1 MEQEGL
7 TLEQQVSYLKI
18 ELTKAKTEA
27 TKLRKTLKENSRYAK
42 IVDRAY
48 EDALL
53 MGFWR
58 SMGIRPTR
66 RFSALYSITQSRWEH
81 ALALL
86 RMARLING
94 KSRWAA
100 SDMTTMERKLSQ
112 ARDKALED
120 AQLFFLRHTRHR

>member
-1 MEQEGL
+1 MEDKQL
-7 TLEQQVSYLKI
+7 TPDQRIRYLEI
-18 ELTKAKTEA
+18 ELVKAKTEA

-53 MGFWR
+53 MVFWR
-58 SMGIRPTR
+58 SIGIRPTR
-66 RFSALYSITQSRWEH
+66 RFSALYAITQPRWEH

-86 RMARLING
+86 RMARLISG
-94 KSRWAA
+94 KSRWIAL
-100 SDMTTMERKLSQ
+100 DIPTMERKLAQ
-112 ARDKALED
+112 ARDRALED